1 MLHVCRRGWGVAVSC
16 RPRKWWEAGVDDAA
30 SEVGNKDGSDV
41 VDAVGEVVED
51 AMGNATKRQGA
62 GADEALATATKDA

>member
-1 MLHVCRRGWGVAVSC
+1 M
-16 RPRKWWEAGVDDAA
+16 DDAA